1 MCLTLYFATCI
12 KTYINKDGEIYVRQ
26 HKFYAIGILIAL
38 LLFAFCSGV
47 RWDVGK
53 DHLNYVMDYKT
64 VGVIGDVYRHDMER
78 GYVYLMKLFNSMNIH
93 FSCFLGL
100 MAFLQL
106 GFIYYAFK
114 DVKYIISFLGIFIMC
129 GGDFF
134 FWMNGIRQALVA
146 TFFVCLLTHCVVK
159 KKFVLYLFCLLI
171 ASYIHKSALLLI
183 ILYPLAYL
191 NIDNIFFKRNVQ
203 YIIFLSAI
211 FLSSTNIWTHLLE
224 VTDTVFSF
232 IGYDDRFKMAY
243 IEDDIRE
250 QNFGVRKFIFLI
262 IDFIIIYFSSKLRSL
277 FSDRIFAIMYIS
289 YFILIV
295 IQPLL
300 VNSLVFN
307 RITGYFY
314 IFRAIVS
321 AYLLFYL
328 LKVDRTQ
335 INKRIGYFV
344 MLLYILHLF
353 IQIYLDKGGHTGC
366 IRYCFFWDNVN

>member
-1 MCLTLYFATCI
+1 M
-12 KTYINKDGEIYVRQ
+12 
-26 HKFYAIGILIAL
+26 
-38 LLFAFCSGV
+38 
-47 RWDVGK
+47 
-53 DHLNYVMDYKT
+53 
-64 VGVIGDVYRHDMER
+64 
-78 GYVYLMKLFNSMNIH
+78 
-93 FSCFLGL
+93 
-100 MAFLQL
+100 
-106 GFIYYAFK
+106 
-114 DVKYIISFLGIFIMC
+114 
-129 GGDFF
+129 
-134 FWMNGIRQALVA
+134 
-146 TFFVCLLTHCVVK
+146 
-159 KKFVLYLFCLLI
+159 
-171 ASYIHKSALLLI
+171 I

-211 FLSSTNIWTHLLE
+211 FLSSTNIWTHLLD

-314 IFRAIVS
+314 VFRAIVS